1 MIIEL
6 IKKSLK
12 NNKILFAVASFL
24 LYIYLKFVYK
34 TSKWHFVLPQNCS
47 QEEFS
52 SLHGAVFAMWHNSL
66 AFGPYIFKDLPH
78 THALVSPH
86 SDGKIIGNII
96 EFFNFGVIAG
106 STNRNP
112 IGALRNIIK
121 NLTAGN
127 NVVITPDGPRGPVY
141 EINSSICDICHK
153 YNRPLIP
160 VSCKARKYFLL
171 KSWDRLIMPLP
182 FNHITVSIG
191 NALTLSGDVD
201 KDNEL
206 LKKQLLDACGL

>member
-1 MIIEL
+1 MT
-6 IKKSLK
+6 IKFIKNSLK
-12 NNKILFAVASFL
+12 NNRALSVVISFL

-34 TSKWHFVLPQNCS
+34 TSKWQFVLPPNCS
-47 QEEFS
+47 REEFM

-106 STNRNP
+106 STNRNAM
-112 IGALRNIIK
+112 GAVKNIIK
-121 NLTAGN
+121 NLAAGN

-141 EINSSICDICHK
+141 EINSSICEICHK
-153 YNRPLIP
+153 YNRSLIP
-160 VSCKARKYFLL
+160 VSCKAQKYFLL
-171 KSWDRLIMPLP
+171 KSWDRLVMPLP
-182 FNHITVSIG
+182 FNNITISIG
-191 NALTLSGDVD
+191 NAVVLSGDAE

-206 LKKQLLDACGL
+206 LRKHLLSH